1 MNEII
6 FTVKDSPEGGYE
18 AEALGYSI
26 FTEADD
32 MKTMK
37 EAIRDAVF
45 CHFENKEDR
54 PRIIRLHYV
63 KEEILAA

>member
-6 FTVKDSPEGGYE
+6 FIIKDSHEGGYE

-32 MKTMK
+32 MEAMK
-37 EAIRDAVF
+37 KSIRDAVF
-45 CHFENKEDR
+45 CHFEDQDDR
-54 PRIIRLHYV
+54 PKIIRLHYV